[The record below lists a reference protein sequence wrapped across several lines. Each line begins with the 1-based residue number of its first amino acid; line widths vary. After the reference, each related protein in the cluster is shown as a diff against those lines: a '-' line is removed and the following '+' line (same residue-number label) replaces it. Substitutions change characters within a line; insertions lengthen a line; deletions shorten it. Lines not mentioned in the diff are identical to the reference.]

1 MHVETYSDLALRTA
15 KRFDDPKM
23 TYLHGYLGV
32 FGELGEI
39 CDALKRH
46 HIYGRP
52 LDLINLGEEIGDL
65 TWYANYM
72 LRELPEVFDD
82 VVVGDGTRVR
92 KDRKRVIATLFQD
105 MPALVAAGL
114 AERGVA
120 APKLGAYELIS
131 GAGRVLLELPPPAGY
146 EDSKDCADRIETGV
160 ISAIALAFGLC
171 EVYGLDYAGLLA
183 KNIYKLQVRYPDLFD
198 SDRAVHRDE
207 QAERKALE

>member
-46 HIYGRP
+46 QIYGRP

-114 AERGVA
+114 AERGTEA
-120 APKLGAYELIS
+120 YKLSAFGLIS
-131 GAGRVLLELPPPAGY
+131 GAGRVLLELPLPVGY
-146 EDSKDCADRIETGV
+146 ESSEACRDDIEAGV
-160 ISAIALAFGLC
+160 ISMFALAFCLC
-171 EVYGLDYAGLLA
+171 QVYGLDYAGLLD
-183 KNIYKLQVRYPDLFD
+183 KNIDKLQVRYPDLFD

>member
-1 MHVETYSDLALRTA
+1 MHVEAYSDLALRTA

-46 HIYGRP
+46 QIYGRP

-82 VVVGDGTRVR
+82 VVVGDGTRVH
-92 KDRKRVIATLFQD
+92 KDRKRVIATLFQA
-105 MPALVAAGL
+105 MPALVTAVL
-114 AERGVA
+114 AERSTEA
-120 APKLGAYELIS
+120 SKLNAFELIS
-131 GAGRVLLELPPPAGY
+131 VAGRVLLDLPLPVGY
-146 EDSKDCADRIETGV
+146 ESSDDCRAGIEAGV
-160 ISAIALAFGLC
+160 TSVFALTFCLC
-171 EVYGLDYAGLLA
+171 QVYGLDYAGLLD
-183 KNIYKLQVRYPDLFD
+183 KNIDKLQVRYPDLFD